1 MRVITVVCLSH
12 FKKTAAKSPLHV
24 HLDRVWFSSL
34 SLSHTQPQ
42 EEKNPNYCQTP
53 RSVSRE
59 EGKGERL
66 GRTPLVLA
74 CPNHGFSALEGRSR
88 SSGPIYRQGS
98 REQCHELVMEL
109 RERFSPNARSCAL
122 KAAALIWLA
131 QNTQSAGFLMHCALL
146 LSPSS
151 SCHRFQ
157 LWEPQ

>member
-1 MRVITVVCLSH
+1 MSTWTESGFL
-12 FKKTAAKSPLHV
+12 
-24 HLDRVWFSSL
+24 L

-146 LSPSS
+146 LSPILLMPQVSALGATVAFSKTAGHWQGS
-151 SCHRFQ
+151 SCYM
-157 LWEPQ
+157 LI